1 MLNKDKSV
9 NNKQPLKNNSPNNPS
24 KDNPN
29 NNNPLEDKLIEI
41 TNDTP
46 VI

>member
-9 NNKQPLKNNSPNNPS
+9 NNKQPPKNPS
-24 KDNPN
+24 S
-29 NNNPLEDKLIEI
+29 NNPLEDKLIEI

>member
-9 NNKQPLKNNSPNNPS
+9 NNKQAPKNNNPS
-24 KDNPN
+24 KD
-29 NNNPLEDKLIEI
+29 NPLEDKLIEI